1 MLNHRALTKAAMEAC
16 GGVLGTPANLTAADR
31 MKGQRLSAT
40 RSKARAQQAY
50 YYVVPFMCEE
60 RRRDASL
67 RGLAR
72 TLNAQG
78 HRLRGGGPWTA
89 VQVMRVLDCYSS

>member
-1 MLNHRALTKAAMEAC
+1 MLNHWALTKAVMEAR

-31 MKGQRLSAT
+31 SKGRRLSAA
-40 RSKARAQQAY
+40 RSKARAKQAY
-50 YYVVPFMCEE
+50 SYIVPFMCEE
-60 RRRDASL
+60 RRRGASL
-67 RGLAR
+67 RGLAK

-89 VQVMRVLDCYSS
+89 VQVMRVLDRYSS